1 MTKIACFVSY
11 TISVSTPLSLLLSIY
26 LIQFAITFQKDLYT
40 LINLIQS
47 EADFFSKRSVEQ
59 SDQYMHK
66 FCIFWVRGGY
76 YYDSTPS

>member
-1 MTKIACFVSY
+1 VTKIACFVSY

-47 EADFFSKRSVEQ
+47 EADFF
-59 SDQYMHK
+59 
-66 FCIFWVRGGY
+66 F
-76 YYDSTPS
+76 